1 MELTLKRNFESIN
14 AIAYNH
20 YSNDIYS
27 ESNNKDYKLYEIYHN
42 IMNCDKI
49 ILCDN
54 HIHFNAIV
62 NNCNINKLIEFI
74 NTIQISYNNNILKNF
89 EKTIYIHITSKG
101 GFLYSLIEFIE
112 FKKNNNIELISI
124 IKYECND
131 VAIILASLCN
141 YRVIDKKAICKLTKY
156 NITCTNLNYWGY
168 FKQCENHYELILN
181 FYNELLHLFSNI
193 IDSKITNEK
202 FTNYLQNYCIWDSK
216 KYKKIGLADEII

>member
-1 MELTLKRNFESIN
+1 
-14 AIAYNH
+14 
-20 YSNDIYS
+20 
-27 ESNNKDYKLYEIYHN
+27 
-42 IMNCDKI
+42 MNCDKI

-54 HIHFNAIV
+54 HIYFNAIV

-74 NTIQISYNNNILKNF
+74 NSIQISYNNNILKNF

-141 YRVIDKKAICKLTKY
+141 YRVIHKKAICKLTKY

-168 FKQCENHYELILN
+168 FKQCENHYELISN
-181 FYNELLHLFSNI
+181 FYNELVHLFSNI
-193 IDSKITNEK
+193 IDCKITNEK
-202 FTNYLQNYCIWDSK
+202 ITNYLQNN
-216 KYKKIGLADEII
+216 L